1 MSFRILGLLLAGG
14 ALGVIARYYAGGLFN
29 KPNFPYGTTLVN
41 VAGSFLIGLFM
52 FAGFTKGYF
61 GSDAR
66 IFFVVGFLG
75 CFTTM
80 SSFAYESVALMDDGQ
95 FLRASIYFLVNPIAC
110 IAGAY
115 LARILSTLVPA
126 HGA

>member
-1 MSFRILGLLLAGG
+1 MSLRILGLLLAGG
-14 ALGVIARYYAGGLFN
+14 ALGVLARYYAGGLLN
-29 KPNFPYGTTLVN
+29 KPNFPFGTTFVN
-41 VAGSFLIGLFM
+41 VVGSFLIGLFM
-52 FAGFTKGYF
+52 FAGFAQGYF
-61 GSDAR
+61 SNDAR
-66 IFFVVGFLG
+66 LFFVVGFLG

-95 FLRASIYFLVNPIAC
+95 FLRASIYFLLNPIAC

-115 LARILSTLVPA
+115 LARMLSTLVPA